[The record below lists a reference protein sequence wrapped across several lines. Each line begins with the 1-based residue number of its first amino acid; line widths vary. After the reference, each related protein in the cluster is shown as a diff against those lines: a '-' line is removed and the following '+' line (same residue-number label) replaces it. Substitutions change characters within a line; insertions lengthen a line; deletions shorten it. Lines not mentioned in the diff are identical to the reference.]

1 MDLWDSVFLLEAA
14 KTCVVNWTM
23 LNCRLT
29 LRFDPLISK
38 FLGLTNMYS
47 VYSYK
52 MIKQKSPKPD
62 TKEIT
67 LEAKFDTVKEA
78 RAFCEGK
85 SQHYVE
91 IPRDEV

>member
-1 MDLWDSVFLLEAA
+1 
-14 KTCVVNWTM
+14 
-23 LNCRLT
+23 
-29 LRFDPLISK
+29 
-38 FLGLTNMYS
+38 MYS

-91 IPRDEV
+91 IPKDELQG

>member
-1 MDLWDSVFLLEAA
+1 
-14 KTCVVNWTM
+14 
-23 LNCRLT
+23 
-29 LRFDPLISK
+29 
-38 FLGLTNMYS
+38 MYN

-67 LEAKFDTVKEA
+67 LEATFDTVKEA
-78 RAFCEGK
+78 REFCEGK

-91 IPRDEV
+91 IPKDIGQE